1 MRLKL
6 TALLRGEMTM
16 LSPAVCR
23 TTPTLVMLAIGSLV
37 SETHAAAGSFQVRQQ
52 AADSLAQARALY
64 LQNKV
69 GEALPIFQA
78 VATNEPKNAEA
89 HAWLAEAA
97 RRLGQFDRAEEAARI
112 AVRLVP
118 CHAFAH
124 NVLGDLYRPQ
134 VSKWDKVNA
143 DSAWAHLM
151 RAAECDTTDG
161 NPWASIWGEAG
172 RRGDSS
178 MERRAARRLV
188 EIGFLTP
195 SVLAYSHW
203 VLEGLPKDAVLL
215 TAGDLDTWGVL
226 AVQTVERFR
235 TDVAVVNTWLLNLDW
250 YPPLIGKRDGL
261 PLPTLPPSAGDGS
274 EGIRSFW
281 RAMSLDGT
289 LRRPI
294 AATAPQPAGPGQFA
308 FAGSCWRLTARDSF
322 ADSSV
327 IRRAFESLHGAD
339 LALPAVSANDRS
351 PVRRTKWIGYEVAV
365 ATAFRY
371 ASILDQ
377 QGQKARAARTEA
389 WALAFGRRSGL
400 AAETVEML
408 RRFASESGP

>member
-1 MRLKL
+1 MRLKQ
-6 TALLRGEMTM
+6 
-16 LSPAVCR
+16 
-23 TTPTLVMLAIGSLV
+23 TTLTLVMLAIGSLV
-37 SETHAAAGSFQVRQQ
+37 SEAYAAAGSFRVRQQ
-52 AADSLAQARALY
+52 PADSLAQARALY

-69 GEALPIFQA
+69 AEALPVFQA
-78 VATNEPKNAEA
+78 VATNEPNNAEA

-134 VSKWDKVNA
+134 VSQWDKVNA

-151 RAAECDTTDG
+151 QAAECDTTDG
-161 NPWASIWGEAG
+161 NPWAAIWGEAE

-178 MERRAARRLV
+178 MERRAIHRVV
-188 EIGFLTP
+188 ETGFITP
-195 SVLAYSHW
+195 SILAYSHW
-203 VLEGLPKDAVLL
+203 LLEGLPKDAVLL

-235 TDVAVVNTWLLNLDW
+235 TDVAVVNTWLLNRDW
-250 YPPLIGKRDGL
+250 YPPLINKREGL
-261 PLPTLPPSAGDGS
+261 PLPTLPPSGGDAS

-281 RAMSLDGT
+281 RAKSLDGT

-294 AATAPQPAGPGQFA
+294 AATAPQPDGPGQFA
-308 FAGSCWRLTARDSF
+308 FAGSCWRLTAHDSF

-327 IRRAFESLHGAD
+327 IRRAFEGLQSAD
-339 LALPAVSANDRS
+339 LALPAVSATDRS
-351 PVRRTKWIGYEVAV
+351 PVRRTKWIGYEVPV

-377 QGQKARAARTEA
+377 QGQKAAATRTEA
-389 WALAFGRRSGL
+389 WALDFGRRSGL
-400 AAETVEML
+400 SAGTVEML
-408 RRFASESGP
+408 RRFASESRP

>member
-151 RAAECDTTDG
+151 RAAECDTTD
-161 NPWASIWGEAG
+161 ASIWGEAG

-235 TDVAVVNTWLLNLDW
+235 SDVAVVNTWLLNLDW

-308 FAGSCWRLTARDSF
+308 FAGPCWRLTARDSF

>member
-1 MRLKL
+1 M
-6 TALLRGEMTM
+6 
-16 LSPAVCR
+16 V
-23 TTPTLVMLAIGSLV
+23 VLAIGSLGF
-37 SETHAAAGSFQVRQQ
+37 EIRAAAGSFNIRQQ

-69 GEALPIFQA
+69 AEALPIFQA
-78 VATNEPKNAEA
+78 VATNEPNNADA

-134 VSKWDKVNA
+134 VSQWDKVNA

-161 NPWASIWGEAG
+161 NPWASIWGEAE

-178 MERRAARRLV
+178 MERRAAGRLV
-188 EIGFLTP
+188 ETGFLTP
-195 SVLAYSHW
+195 SVLTYSHL

-261 PLPTLPPSAGDGS
+261 PLPTLPPSAGGAS

-281 RAMSLDGT
+281 RAKSLDGT
-289 LRRPI
+289 LRPI
-294 AATAPQPAGPGQFA
+294 AATAPQPPGSGQFA
-308 FAGSCWRLTARDSF
+308 FAGSCWRLTAHDSF

-327 IRRAFESLHGAD
+327 IRHAFESLQSAE

-371 ASILDQ
+371 ASILNQ
-377 QGQKARAARTEA
+377 QGLKAGAARTEA
-389 WALAFGRRSGL
+389 WALDFGRRSGL
-400 AAETVEML
+400 PAGTVEML
-408 RRFASESGP
+408 RRFASESVP